1 MIPTIRILSLSF
13 ICLIFALSCA
23 SQGSGETQIKAKEEV
38 IVTPGTY
45 RAVVS
50 EANIPD
56 DVRGFHVT
64 SEINFGF
71 EADQTFIYKVSAM
84 GRAIDDVGQW
94 EIRGDSLYI
103 FGLQKGPN
111 STFKITKVSED
122 KYEIMGPNH
131 FILTRQEELTP
142 IRE

>member
-1 MIPTIRILSLSF
+1 MIPTIRIVSLSSL
-13 ICLIFALSCA
+13 CLIFALSCA
-23 SQGSGETQIKAKEEV
+23 SQGSSETQNKAKEEV

-50 EANIPD
+50 ETNIPD

-71 EADQTFIYKVSAM
+71 EADQTFIYQVSAM
-84 GRAIDDVGQW
+84 GRGINDVGQW

-111 STFKITKVSED
+111 TTFKITKVSED
-122 KYEIMGPNH
+122 KYEIKGPNH
-131 FILTRQEELTP
+131 FILTRQEEMSP